1 MCIYFFFFCKTLA
14 PYYFPSY
21 EIKNKGFFLDGG
33 VHVNNP
39 AGVACAEARRYGIP
53 FDRISVVSMG
63 TGAYVPGLLDET
75 SWRSKLFNNQS
86 NLKARGALYWAAHL
100 KDVALEGQ
108 CGNTDIA
115 LWDTFGSRYNRMQVW
130 FENPITLD
138 QVDESNITLLTDI
151 ASQYIEEIDA
161 SEENTLNKLIEN
173 LLKDK

>member
-1 MCIYFFFFCKTLA
+1 MF
-14 PYYFPSY
+14 S
-21 EIKNKGFFLDGG
+21 
-33 VHVNNP
+33 
-39 AGVACAEARRYGIP
+39 
-53 FDRISVVSMG
+53 
-63 TGAYVPGLLDET
+63 
-75 SWRSKLFNNQS
+75 NQS
-86 NLKARGALYWAAHL
+86 NLKTRGALYWAAHL

-130 FENPITLD
+130 FENAITLD
-138 QVDESNITLLTDI
+138 QVDESNISLLTDL